1 MTIQITISHP
11 DGSNE
16 QLLMQSPAR
25 LLENRRASGMVARD
39 GDAVFVKAFFQ
50 PTRARFHA
58 AREARRTRQLRR
70 HGLPAPQIL
79 DELEGTIVGPNLP
92 ETKAQ
97 FVVFEQL
104 SPGTT
109 LADTLASTETPR
121 KVLQDAWTLMCDLE
135 SSGFIHSDPHLS
147 NFIYCNEELYLVDCG
162 AIRRPIIPTRWLRK
176 PNTLP
181 IFLAQF
187 DPQHNEDLKSISG
200 YDWRIVEAKRV
211 NARDSF
217 MRKMLRDCSRIQAID
232 DLLITRHLNNDEL
245 MGLIQGNTSA
255 ADGIRQ
261 FTFSDSATA
270 HRAWSTAHYLGRR
283 IANISIPAALKGDTI
298 FWIEP
303 SKCQD
308 ASPTMEVDE
317 KSLARRLA
325 DFRVS
330 TSPEEIRDMAMASP
344 DGPRLDRCDQ
354 LRFD

>member
-1 MTIQITISHP
+1 
-11 DGSNE
+11 
-16 QLLMQSPAR
+16 
-25 LLENRRASGMVARD
+25 MVSRD

-50 PTRARFHA
+50 PTRAQFHA
-58 AREARRTRQLRR
+58 MREARRTRQLLH

-109 LADTLASTETPR
+109 LADTLVSTETPS
-121 KVLQDAWTLMCDLE
+121 KVLQDAWTLMCNLE
-135 SSGFIHSDPHLS
+135 SSGFIHSDPHHS

-162 AIRRPIIPTRWLRK
+162 AIKRPIIPTRWLRK

-181 IFLAQF
+181 VFLAQF
-187 DPQHNEDLKSISG
+187 DPQHDKDLKSISG

-211 NARDSF
+211 DSRDSF
-217 MRKMLRDCSRIQAID
+217 MKKMLRDCSRIHASD
-232 DLLITRHLNNDEL
+232 GLLITRHLINDEL
-245 MGLIQGNTSA
+245 MGLIQNKTSA

-261 FTFSDSATA
+261 FTFADSATA
-270 HRAWSTAHYLGRR
+270 HRAWSTAHYLGRH

-303 SKCQD
+303 KKCQG

-317 KSLARRLA
+317 ERLARRLA
-325 DFRVS
+325 QFRVS
-330 TSPEEIRDMAMASP
+330 ISAEEIRDMATASP
-344 DGPRLDRCDQ
+344 NGPRLDQCDQ